1 MEKFRY
7 IDHTGDLGVEVF
19 GDSLR
24 SLFQHAGEAFTDI
37 ITEAE
42 AIGLGK
48 SKHIDLLAD
57 RVDDLMVY
65 WLNEFVF
72 LFDTEGFLPKVFDI
86 VSIDESHIEAAVQ
99 GETYDEQQHP
109 IKTAVKGATYHQL
122 EVVREGNRW
131 KARIIFDL

>member
-1 MEKFRY
+1 MERFRY
-7 IDHTGDLGVEVF
+7 IDHTGDLGIEVV

-37 ITEAE
+37 ITEAD
-42 AIGLGK
+42 AISVRK
-48 SKHIDLLAD
+48 TKHIHLEAD

-72 LFDTEGFLPKVFDI
+72 LFDTDGFMPKEFDI
-86 VSIDESHIEAAVQ
+86 VSIDESHIEATVH
-99 GETYDEQQHP
+99 GERYDEERHP

-122 EVVREGNRW
+122 EVVREGNVW
-131 KARIIFDL
+131 KARVIFDL